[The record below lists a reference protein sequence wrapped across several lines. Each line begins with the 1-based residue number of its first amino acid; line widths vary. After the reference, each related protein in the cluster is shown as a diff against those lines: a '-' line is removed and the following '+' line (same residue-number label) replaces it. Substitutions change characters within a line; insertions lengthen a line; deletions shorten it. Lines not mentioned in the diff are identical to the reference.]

1 MIINRVASPHSL
13 YVVPGSVRGVAPSA
27 GDGDGDDASGAAAVP
42 SFREVFDKHARY
54 VWRSLLGL
62 GVRER
67 DVADSSQQ
75 VFLVVHDRLGAQQVP
90 PGALRTFVYGVCLR
104 VASDFRRRAH
114 RRHERLFADPPE
126 PSQPPEQERAAC
138 HREALAQLDTVL
150 ATLPAPQREAFV
162 LYEIEELGM
171 NEVAA
176 ALGCPLQTAY
186 SRVHAARR
194 AVLAALGGSL
204 DVEPRRRGGEAK

>member
-1 MIINRVASPHSL
+1 M
-13 YVVPGSVRGVAPSA
+13 VPGSVRSVAPSA
-27 GDGDGDDASGAAAVP
+27 GNEASGPAAVP

-67 DVADSSQQ
+67 DVADASQQ
-75 VFLVVHDRLGAQQVP
+75 VFLVVHDRLAADQVP
-90 PGALRTFVYGVCLR
+90 AGALRTFVYGVCLR

-126 PSQPPEQERAAC
+126 LSHPADQERAAWQ
-138 HREALAQLDTVL
+138 RQALAQLEAVL
-150 ATLPAPQREAFV
+150 AGLPAPQREAFV
-162 LYEIEELGM
+162 LYEIEELSM
-171 NEVAA
+171 NEVAT

-186 SRVHAARR
+186 SRLHAARR
-194 AVLAALGGSL
+194 SVMAAFGDAENEGQA
-204 DVEPRRRGGEAK
+204 RRGGAR